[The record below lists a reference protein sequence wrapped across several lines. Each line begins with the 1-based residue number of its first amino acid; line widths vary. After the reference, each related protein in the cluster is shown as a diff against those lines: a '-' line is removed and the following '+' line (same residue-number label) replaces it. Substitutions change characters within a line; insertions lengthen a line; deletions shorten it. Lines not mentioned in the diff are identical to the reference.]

1 MTEPHLTENSGP
13 TELPLHSRPI
23 AVCDLGADAIVS
35 HVRQQLLSAGLGNAA
50 TIDRALHL
58 LVETL
63 QQKATAEFQQHQQTW
78 AQKRADLQSEL
89 VQAQS
94 LIHGQGERISHLE
107 QALDQTLG
115 SLHDLRLQLVDQQLL
130 EAHLAST
137 EEISNVQQQAI
148 TQLKRQLAQQ
158 QAATQDGAI
167 AQDDKAPSPSEPVVG
182 LSATSAADH
191 SLVSQLETQL
201 DQAQGQIQDFS
212 QQIRDRQAAINQL
225 ETDLHR
231 AHLALQ
237 EQQSVIDSLQNGPSP
252 RLAAAPAFNRV
263 SLPAAGRREEAVLPP
278 FSPGHPYTVLQHACQ
293 ELERERDQAQQR
305 ISTLESQ
312 IADMQEQIL
321 QQAQQASEFETAIQ
335 HWKERYRTTQTHL
348 RQLWQFTERPDSN
361 WDLPDL
367 ITALRD
373 SLQAIEEANQS
384 PQRAT
389 SNNRSPKI
397 DLPEFLVRRR
407 PRISP

>member
-1 MTEPHLTENSGP
+1 MTEPHLTENSGL
-13 TELPLHSRPI
+13 TELPLDSSSIGPWDR
-23 AVCDLGADAIVS
+23 GADALVLYL
-35 HVRQQLLSAGLGNAA
+35 RQQLLSTATGNAA
-50 TIDRALHL
+50 AIDRALQL

-63 QQKATAEFQQHQQTW
+63 QQQATAELQQHQQTW
-78 AQKRADLQSEL
+78 EQQQTALQADL

-158 QAATQDGAI
+158 QATTQEGAV
-167 AQDDKAPSPSEPVVG
+167 AQRDQAPVQQDSVVD
-182 LSATSAADH
+182 LSAQLSADH

-237 EQQSVIDSLQNGPSP
+237 EQQSVIDSLQHGQVP
-252 RLAAAPAFNRV
+252 RLSATPPFHRPALPTAA
-263 SLPAAGRREEAVLPP
+263 RREEAVLPP

-321 QQAQQASEFETAIQ
+321 QQAQQASEYETAIQ

-348 RQLWQFTERPDSN
+348 RQLRKFTEQPDSS

-367 ITALRD
+367 ITALRE

-384 PQRAT
+384 PQRT
-389 SNNRSPKI
+389 TNNHRSPKI

-407 PRISP
+407 PRLSP

>member
-1 MTEPHLTENSGP
+1 MTEPHLTENSGLI
-13 TELPLHSRPI
+13 ELPLDSSSICPWDR
-23 AVCDLGADAIVS
+23 GADALVLYL
-35 HVRQQLLSAGLGNAA
+35 RQQLLSTATGNAA
-50 TIDRALHL
+50 AIDRALQL

-63 QQKATAEFQQHQQTW
+63 QQQATAELQQHQQTW
-78 AQKRADLQSEL
+78 EQQQTALQTDL

-158 QAATQDGAI
+158 QATTQEGAI
-167 AQDDKAPSPSEPVVG
+167 AQRDQAPLQQDSVVD
-182 LSATSAADH
+182 LSAQLSADH

-237 EQQSVIDSLQNGPSP
+237 EQQSVIDSLQHGQVP
-252 RLAAAPAFNRV
+252 RLSATPAFHRPA
-263 SLPAAGRREEAVLPP
+263 LPTAARREEAVLPP

-321 QQAQQASEFETAIQ
+321 QQAQQASEYETAIQ

-348 RQLWQFTERPDSN
+348 RQLRKFTEQPDSS
-361 WDLPDL
+361 WDLSDL
-367 ITALRD
+367 ITALRE

-384 PQRAT
+384 PQRT
-389 SNNRSPKI
+389 TNNHRSPKI

-407 PRISP
+407 PRLSP